1 LAAKIKLNRPDLDR
15 VAPWIALGFCSVM
28 LVAGVMSGLWD
39 PWEMNHSAVARRMV
53 VPKPVLVIDSAG
65 AEGAL
70 ARAARGATAP
80 VKVETAAVSGPEAMD
95 RLRDTTSD
103 DIYAAV
109 VMETKTL
116 APQAGDADDPGSIKV
131 LANTV
136 RNVASKNLSTR
147 LILVSG
153 ANGPDAGAL
162 RKKVLESAAGAAD
175 EDRVENLESIVI
187 SSSMG
192 SVSADVG
199 RAAGAASLTAQFK
212 SGGRT
217 MFLPP
222 LEPMLT
228 SVWYRI
234 FGYNEFSSRLSGI
247 LFSFLTI
254 LLVFFPARRLFGRRI
269 VTASMLILGT
279 SMLFTG
285 TARFVGAGMSEVFAL
300 TLGAVSFGTVIETDS
315 SRRMATRVMWWLALG
330 FSVILCWLAGGM
342 TAAVTL
348 AAIAGTWILVNPG
361 KTQLPAIGL
370 VLGLTGIIALF
381 TFLPDCAWARQFR
394 FTAATFGGGINLESR
409 SFDFI
414 IKEIGFGFFPWSAFI
429 PVALWMAVT
438 GHDEN
443 KPARLL
449 LLLWAVVPMVVAM
462 VVIRPFN
469 QSIYLGLPAMAILT
483 ALFFSE
489 CNDSIED
496 AGLRTR
502 LFGFFAAGLFLV
514 MMKDMT
520 KSPAPLVSFLTTDP
534 MFSKPGQGDGGFP
547 ATVQIPLV
555 GKLFLGLMLLS
566 ILSVTA
572 GISNITRAVARFLVR
587 RRNFVVA
594 MVVMGVLIVVDIAV
608 FTSLKWR
615 VIAGGGERAGSELLR
630 ILLTG
635 PDILGLYLVTL
646 LLAGLHFS
654 QSMTGKLRVRL
665 GESRFARLEGWFN
678 SLQTLRVQKVVFA
691 GSVAGF
697 ALVLAFGV
705 NPELSRH
712 LSQKHIVDTWKKA
725 ARNDPGKLYRHG
737 AFTSKGSEDSNFY
750 TSGLEEIESRSEV
763 TKMLGDQPQ
772 RTFFLLPTRQ
782 FSEINSAWR
791 DANKGRGLPVLDDRS
806 SRIVLATS
814 RLSAGEPDR
823 NWLAKATLTMS
834 EFEAL
839 KGVDRLSVNFEDSL
853 ELIGFQIEPQAI
865 TRGTNPTM
873 KFFYRVHKKVSKSFR
888 VFMHVDRVGS
898 STRIHGDH
906 WILNLVPESEDQ
918 DDCIGCYATN
928 HWKAG
933 DVVIDTYVL
942 KVPIGSPSGD
952 YDVWMGLY
960 VPGGS
965 RMKVKS
971 IDEKKVKNDG
981 SDRVRVGR
989 MTVR

>member
-1 LAAKIKLNRPDLDR
+1 MGRLTS
-15 VAPWIALGFCSVM
+15 WIALGFCSVM
-28 LVAGVMSGLWD
+28 LVAGVVSGLWD

-65 AEGAL
+65 AEGAVTR
-70 ARAARGATAP
+70 AVRGTRAA
-80 VKVETAAVSGPEAMD
+80 VKVETAAVRGTDAID
-95 RLRDTTSD
+95 RLRDATSD

-109 VMETKTL
+109 VIETGTL
-116 APQAGDADDPGSIKV
+116 ATSTDKSDDPGATKM

-136 RNVASKNLSTR
+136 RSVASKNLSTR

-153 ANGPDAGAL
+153 GQGPDAPSM
-162 RKKVLESAAGAAD
+162 RSKILESSSAGGD
-175 EDRVENLESIVI
+175 EDRVEGLDGIVI
-187 SSSMG
+187 ASSTG
-192 SVSADVG
+192 TVADAVG
-199 RAAGAASLTAQFK
+199 RAAGSASVTAQFK

-228 SVWYRI
+228 SAWYRI

-247 LFSFLTI
+247 LFSLLTI
-254 LLVFFPARRLFGRRI
+254 LLVFFPARRLFGQSI
-269 VTASMLILGT
+269 VTGSMLILAT

-300 TLGAVSFGTVIETDS
+300 TLGAISFGTVIERDD
-315 SRRMATRVMWWLALG
+315 SRRLPARVLWWLALG
-330 FSVILCWLAGGM
+330 FSVIICWLAGGM

-348 AAIAGTWILVNPG
+348 AAIAVSWVLVNPG
-361 KTQLPAIGL
+361 KSQLAAVGV
-370 VLGLTGIIALF
+370 VLGMTIVLALF

-429 PVALWMAVT
+429 PVTLWMAVT
-438 GHDEN
+438 GRDEN
-443 KPARLL
+443 KPAKLL

-462 VVIRPFN
+462 VVVRPFN
-469 QSIYLGLPAMAILT
+469 QSLYLGLPAMAILT
-483 ALFFSE
+483 AVFFSE
-489 CNDSIED
+489 CDDSLED
-496 AGLRTR
+496 ASLRTR
-502 LFGFFAAGLFLV
+502 LFGFFAAGLFIV
-514 MMKDMT
+514 MMKDMS

-547 ATVQIPLV
+547 ATVQIPLA

-572 GISNITRAVARFLVR
+572 RISNIVRAVVGFISR
-587 RRNFVVA
+587 RRVFVVA
-594 MVVMGVLIVVDIAV
+594 MIVMGVLIVVDIAV

-615 VIAGGGERAGSELLR
+615 VISAGGERAGSELLR
-630 ILLTG
+630 LLLTG
-635 PDILGLYLVTL
+635 PDIAGLYLVTL
-646 LLAGLHFS
+646 LLIALHAWPSISRKIRGRFGEKRFS
-654 QSMTGKLRVRL
+654 
-665 GESRFARLEGWFN
+665 RLEGWFDA
-678 SLQTLRVQKVVFA
+678 LQTLRVQKIVFA
-691 GSVAGF
+691 ASVAAF
-697 ALVLAFGV
+697 ALVLTFGV

-725 ARNDPGKLYRHG
+725 SRKDPGKLYRHG

-763 TKMLGDQPQ
+763 TKMLGGQQQP

-791 DANKGRGLPVLDDRS
+791 DVNKGRGLPVLDDRS

-814 RLSAGEPDR
+814 RLAADEPDR
-823 NWLAKATLTMS
+823 NWLARATLTPD
-834 EFEAL
+834 EFKAL
-839 KGVDRLSVNFEDSL
+839 TEKGSATYDKDIDVTSVNFEDSL
-853 ELIGFQIEPQAI
+853 ELIGFKIEPQAV

-873 KFFYRVHKKVSKSFR
+873 KFFYRVHRKVSKSYR

-933 DVVIDTYVL
+933 DVIVDTYVL
-942 KVPIGSPSGD
+942 KVPIGSPAGD

-971 IDEKKVKNDG
+971 IDENKVKNDG
-981 SDRVRVGR
+981 SDRVRIGR